1 MEFENSSERGEC
13 IEFQMKR
20 KESDRNEH
28 PTNGRYYMSSKE
40 EADNA
45 NHQWFEVGEKMSL

>member
-1 MEFENSSERGEC
+1 
-13 IEFQMKR
+13 MKR